1 VLSAVFL
8 ASSLTPQA
16 LDLPP
21 ITHMAAILAGWGI
34 STSVTPFSVLS
45 LTASRYAEV
54 GLYDISLGR
63 NWRFALVNAV
73 VACVVLAGVAGAMR

>member
-1 VLSAVFL
+1 
-8 ASSLTPQA
+8 
-16 LDLPP
+16 
-21 ITHMAAILAGWGI
+21 MAAILAGWGI